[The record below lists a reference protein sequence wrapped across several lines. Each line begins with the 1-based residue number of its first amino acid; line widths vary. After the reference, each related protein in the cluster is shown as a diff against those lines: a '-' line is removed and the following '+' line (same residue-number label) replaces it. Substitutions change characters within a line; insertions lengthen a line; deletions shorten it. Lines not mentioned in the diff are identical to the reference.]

1 MISKNQIKY
10 IQSLELKKNRNK
22 DNVFVAEGPKLIE
35 VLLQVSSPLFMVAT
49 ADWIRANS
57 YVKGFEMVEV
67 TEEELKKISFLQHP
81 QQVLGIFKQEP
92 QPKLHLENSLS
103 IALDDIQDPG
113 NLGTIIRIADW
124 FGIRTILCSENTVDV
139 YNPKVI
145 QATMGSIANVNVA
158 YVNLEEVIK
167 ALPKTFPIYG
177 TLLEGENI
185 YQQTLERQGIIVMGN
200 EGKGISSNIKKYI
213 THKLLIPG
221 DTQKTAESLNVAIA
235 TAITCAE
242 FQRANL

>member
-1 MISKNQIKY
+1 MISKNKIKY

-22 DNVFVAEGPKLIE
+22 ENVFVAEGPKLVE
-35 VLLQVSSPLFMVAT
+35 TLLQVSTPCFIAAT
-49 ADWIRANS
+49 ADWIEVNS
-57 YVKGFEMVEV
+57 HLKVLEIVEV

-185 YQQTLERQGIIVMGN
+185 YQQTLERKGLIVMGN

-221 DTQKTAESLNVAIA
+221 DAQKTAESLNVAIA

>member
-1 MISKNQIKY
+1 MISKNKIKY

-22 DNVFVAEGPKLIE
+22 ENVFVAEGPKLVE
-35 VLLQVSSPLFMVAT
+35 TLLQVSTPCFIAAT
-49 ADWIRANS
+49 ADWIEVNS
-57 YVKGFEMVEV
+57 HLKVLEIVEV
-67 TEEELKKISFLQHP
+67 TDKELKKISFLQHP

-92 QPKLHLENSLS
+92 QPQLHLENSLS

-145 QATMGSIANVNVA
+145 QATMGSIANVNVI

-177 TLLEGENI
+177 TLLDGENI
-185 YQQTLERQGIIVMGN
+185 YQQTLERKGLIVMGN

-221 DTQKTAESLNVAIA
+221 DAQKTAESLNVAIA